1 MFGSHRAD
9 ELSWLAGVAWN
20 HGYESEITNIYISLL
35 SSIYTTKID
44 LVFRLETA
52 KSNQNEL
59 AHQLFREAADFASHQ
74 GDTGI
79 NTQAV
84 RRNEQKKKK
93 IIIQTTQERRYIK
106 YIS

>member
-20 HGYESEITNIYISLL
+20 HGYEDEVTNVYISSF
-35 SSIYTTKID
+35 SSICTTKID

-59 AHQLFREAADFASHQ
+59 AHQLFREAADFASYQ

-84 RRNEQKKKK
+84 CRSKQKKTKK
-93 IIIQTTQERRYIK
+93 II
-106 YIS
+106 